1 MSRIYLDY
9 NATAP
14 IRPAVQNAVAQALEL
29 GNPSAVHAEGRR
41 ARAAIEQARA
51 GVAEFVGGA
60 PEGVVFTSGGTEACN
75 LALGLR
81 AAPAGEIERVL
92 VSTIEHAAVRQAAAA
107 SGLGVEDLPVNS
119 DGVIDMAT
127 LDAALSTSA
136 PALVCVM
143 VANNETGVLQPIR
156 EIAERV
162 TAHGSILFCDGVQ
175 AAGKIPLNVED
186 LGCDALAV
194 SAHKIGGPMGVGA
207 LVVRAGLVIPP
218 SIAGG
223 GQELGRRGGSENVS
237 GIVGFGLAAELSAG
251 ELALGAALAGK
262 RNRMEAD
269 LCAAMPDVCIFGAD
283 APRLPNTSCFGLAG
297 LHGETVVM
305 ALDLADISVSAGA
318 ACSSGKVSRSHVLD
332 AMGVKHDVSNGA
344 IRVSLG
350 RDTDDAAVDR
360 LVENWLKLAAKLEHA
375 AAQ

>member
-14 IRPAVQNAVAQALEL
+14 IRPEVQNAVAQALEL

-41 ARAAIEQARA
+41 ARAAVEQARA
-51 GVAEFVGGA
+51 SVAEFVGGV

-81 AAPAGEIERVL
+81 AAPAGKLERVL

-107 SGLGVEDLPVNS
+107 SGLGVENLPVNS
-119 DGVIDMAT
+119 DGLIDMAA

-207 LVVRAGLVIPP
+207 LVVRPGLVVPP

-237 GIVGFGLAAELSAG
+237 GIIGFSLAAELSVG
-251 ELALGAALAGK
+251 ELSLVSALAGK
-262 RNRMEAD
+262 RDRMEAG
-269 LCAAMPDVCIFGAD
+269 LRAAMPDICIFGAD
-283 APRLPNTSCFGLAG
+283 APRLPNTSCFGLSG
-297 LHGETVVM
+297 LLGETVVM
-305 ALDLADISVSAGA
+305 ALDLADISVSSGA

-332 AMGVKHDVSNGA
+332 AMGFEHDLTSGA

-350 RDTDDAAVDR
+350 RDTSDAAVDR
-360 LVENWLKLAAKLEHA
+360 LVENWLKLAAKVEHA

>member
-1 MSRIYLDY
+1 
-9 NATAP
+9 
-14 IRPAVQNAVAQALEL
+14 
-29 GNPSAVHAEGRR
+29 
-41 ARAAIEQARA
+41 
-51 GVAEFVGGA
+51 
-60 PEGVVFTSGGTEACN
+60 
-75 LALGLR
+75 
-81 AAPAGEIERVL
+81 
-92 VSTIEHAAVRQAAAA
+92 
-107 SGLGVEDLPVNS
+107 
-119 DGVIDMAT
+119 
-127 LDAALSTSA
+127 
-136 PALVCVM
+136 M
-143 VANNETGVLQPIR
+143 VANNETGVLQPTR

-175 AAGKIPLNVED
+175 AAGKIPLSVKD

-207 LVVRAGLVIPP
+207 LVVRAGLVVPP

-237 GIVGFGLAAELSAG
+237 GIVGFGLAAQLSMG
-251 ELALGAALAGK
+251 DLALGPALAGK
-262 RNRMEAD
+262 RDRMEAE
-269 LCAAMPDVCIFGAD
+269 LRAAMPDIRIFGSN

-305 ALDLADISVSAGA
+305 AMDLAGISVSAGA

-332 AMGVKHDVSNGA
+332 AMGVEHDVSSGA

-350 RDTDDAAVDR
+350 QDTDDAAVDR
-360 LVENWLKLAAKLEHA
+360 LVENWLKLASKPEHA

>member
-51 GVAEFVGGA
+51 SVAEFVGGA
-60 PEGVVFTSGGTEACN
+60 PEEVVFTSGGTEACN

-119 DGVIDMAT
+119 DGVIDMAA

-207 LVVRAGLVIPP
+207 LVVRAGLVVPP

-223 GQELGRRGGSENVS
+223 GQELGRRGGSENVP
-237 GIVGFGLAAELSAG
+237 GIVGFGLAAQLSIG
-251 ELALGAALAGK
+251 ELALGPALAGK
-262 RNRMEAD
+262 RDRMEAE
-269 LCAAMPDVCIFGAD
+269 LRAAMPDIRIFGAN

-305 ALDLADISVSAGA
+305 ALDLAGISVSAGA

-332 AMGVKHDVSNGA
+332 AMGVEHDVSSGA

-350 RDTDDAAVDR
+350 RDTDDAAVGR
-360 LVENWLKLAAKLEHA
+360 LVENWLKLASKLEHA

>member
-107 SGLGVEDLPVNS
+107 SGLGIENLPVTS
-119 DGVIDMAT
+119 DGVIDMAA

-175 AAGKIPLNVED
+175 AAGKIPLSVED
-186 LGCDALAV
+186 LGCDAFAV

-207 LVVRAGLVIPP
+207 LVVRAGLVVPP

-262 RNRMEAD
+262 RDRMEAD
-269 LCAAMPDVCIFGAD
+269 LRAVMPDVCIFGAD

-305 ALDLADISVSAGA
+305 SLDLADISVSAGA

-332 AMGVKHDVSNGA
+332 AMGVKHDVSKGA

>member
-14 IRPAVQNAVAQALEL
+14 IRPEVQNAVAQALEL

-41 ARAAIEQARA
+41 ARAAVEQARA
-51 GVAEFVGGA
+51 SVAEFVGGV

-81 AAPAGEIERVL
+81 AAPAGKLERVL

-107 SGLGVEDLPVNS
+107 SGLGVENLPVNS
-119 DGVIDMAT
+119 DGVIDMAA

-207 LVVRAGLVIPP
+207 LVVRPGLVVPP

-237 GIVGFGLAAELSAG
+237 GIIGFSLAAELSVG
-251 ELALGAALAGK
+251 ELSLVSALAGK
-262 RNRMEAD
+262 RDRMEAG
-269 LCAAMPDVCIFGAD
+269 LRAAMPDICIFGAD
-283 APRLPNTSCFGLAG
+283 APRLPNTSCFGLSG
-297 LHGETVVM
+297 LLGETVVM
-305 ALDLADISVSAGA
+305 ALDLADISVSSGA

-332 AMGVKHDVSNGA
+332 AMGFEHDLTSGA

-350 RDTDDAAVDR
+350 RDTSDAAVDR
-360 LVENWLKLAAKLEHA
+360 LVENWLKLAAKVEHA

>member
-14 IRPAVQNAVAQALEL
+14 IRPEVQNAVAQALEL

-41 ARAAIEQARA
+41 ARAAVEQARA
-51 GVAEFVGGA
+51 SVAEFVGGV

-81 AAPAGEIERVL
+81 AAPAGKLERVL

-107 SGLGVEDLPVNS
+107 SGLGFENLPVNS
-119 DGVIDMAT
+119 DGVIDMAA

-207 LVVRAGLVIPP
+207 LVVRPGLVVPP

-237 GIVGFGLAAELSAG
+237 GIIGFSLAAELSVG
-251 ELALGAALAGK
+251 ELSLVSALAGK
-262 RNRMEAD
+262 RDRMEAG
-269 LCAAMPDVCIFGAD
+269 LRAAMPDICIFGAD
-283 APRLPNTSCFGLAG
+283 APRLPNTSCFGLSG
-297 LHGETVVM
+297 LLGETVVM
-305 ALDLADISVSAGA
+305 ALDLADISVSSGA

-332 AMGVKHDVSNGA
+332 AMGFEHDLTIGA

-350 RDTDDAAVDR
+350 RDTSDAAVDR
-360 LVENWLKLAAKLEHA
+360 LVKNWLKLAAKVEHA

>member
-1 MSRIYLDY
+1 MNRIYLDY

-14 IRPAVQNAVAQALEL
+14 IRSGVQEAVAQALGL

-41 ARAAIEQARA
+41 ARAAVEQARA
-51 GVAEFVGGA
+51 SVAEFCGAA

-75 LALGLR
+75 LASGLR
-81 AAPAGEIERVL
+81 AAPAGEVNRVL
-92 VSTIEHAAVRQAAAA
+92 VSAVEHAAVRQAAAV
-107 SGLGVEDLPVNS
+107 SGLRVDDLPVNG
-119 DGVIDMAT
+119 DGVVELAA
-127 LDAALSTSA
+127 LDAALSISD

-143 VANNETGVLQPIR
+143 VANNETGVLQPVH

-162 TAHGSILFCDGVQ
+162 AAHGSILFCDGVQ
-175 AAGKIPLNVED
+175 AAGKIPLNLED

-207 LVVRAGLVIPP
+207 LVVRNGLVVPP
-218 SIAGG
+218 SITGG

-237 GIVGFGLAAELSAG
+237 GIVGFGLAAQLSMG
-251 ELALGAALAGK
+251 DLAFGPALAGK
-262 RNRMEAD
+262 RDRMEAE
-269 LCAAMPDVCIFGAD
+269 LRAAMPDIRIFGAN

-305 ALDLADISVSAGA
+305 AMDLAGISVSAGA

-332 AMGVKHDVSNGA
+332 AMGVEHDVSSGA

-350 RDTDDAAVDR
+350 QDTDDAAVDR
-360 LVENWLKLAAKLEHA
+360 LVENWLKLASKPEHA

>member
-1 MSRIYLDY
+1 MNRIYLDY

-41 ARAAIEQARA
+41 ARAAVEQARA
-51 GVAEFVGGA
+51 SVAEFVGGA

-92 VSTIEHAAVRQAAAA
+92 VSAIEHAAVRQAAAA

-119 DGVIDMAT
+119 DGVIDMAA

-207 LVVRAGLVIPP
+207 LVVRAGL
-218 SIAGG
+218 GC
-223 GQELGRRGGSENVS
+223 
-237 GIVGFGLAAELSAG
+237 SAFHC
-251 ELALGAALAGK
+251 
-262 RNRMEAD
+262 RWR
-269 LCAAMPDVCIFGAD
+269 
-283 APRLPNTSCFGLAG
+283 
-297 LHGETVVM
+297 
-305 ALDLADISVSAGA
+305 AGA
-318 ACSSGKVSRSHVLD
+318 WPTWWFGKCVRYC
-332 AMGVKHDVSNGA
+332 
-344 IRVSLG
+344 
-350 RDTDDAAVDR
+350 R
-360 LVENWLKLAAKLEHA
+360 LRPCR
-375 AAQ
+375 

>member
-14 IRPAVQNAVAQALEL
+14 IRPAVQDAVTQALGL

-41 ARAAIEQARA
+41 ARAAVEQARA
-51 GVAEFVGGA
+51 CVAEFCGGA

-81 AAPAGEIERVL
+81 AAPAGAIERVL
-92 VSTIEHAAVRQAAAA
+92 VSATEHAAVRLAATA
-107 SGLGVEDLPVNS
+107 SGLRVEDLPVGS
-119 DGVIDMAT
+119 DGVIDMAA
-127 LDAALSTSA
+127 LDSALSTPA

-143 VANNETGVLQPIR
+143 VANNETGVLQPIC

-162 TAHGSILFCDGVQ
+162 RSHGSLLFCDGVQ
-175 AAGKIPLNVED
+175 AAGKIPLSLED

-207 LVVRAGLVIPP
+207 FVVRAGLVVPP
-218 SIAGG
+218 SITGG

-237 GIVGFGLAAELSAG
+237 GIVGFGLAAELSG
-251 ELALGAALAGK
+251 DELAQGAALADK
-262 RNRMEAD
+262 RDRMEAD
-269 LCAAMPDVCIFGAD
+269 LRAAMPDIRIFGSD

-305 ALDLADISVSAGA
+305 ALDLAGISVSAGA

-332 AMGVKHDVSNGA
+332 AMRVEHDVSNGA

>member
-14 IRPAVQNAVAQALEL
+14 IRPEVQNAVAQALEL

-41 ARAAIEQARA
+41 ARAAVEQARA
-51 GVAEFVGGA
+51 SVAEFVGGV

-81 AAPAGEIERVL
+81 AAPAGKLERVL

-107 SGLGVEDLPVNS
+107 SGLGVENLPVNS
-119 DGVIDMAT
+119 DGVIDMAA

-207 LVVRAGLVIPP
+207 LVVRPGLVVPP

-237 GIVGFGLAAELSAG
+237 GIIGFSLAAELSVG
-251 ELALGAALAGK
+251 ELSLVSALAGK
-262 RNRMEAD
+262 RDRMEAG
-269 LCAAMPDVCIFGAD
+269 LRAAMPDICIFGAD
-283 APRLPNTSCFGLAG
+283 APRLPNTSCFGLSG
-297 LHGETVVM
+297 LLGETVVM
-305 ALDLADISVSAGA
+305 ALDLADISVSSGA

-332 AMGVKHDVSNGA
+332 AMGFEHDLTIGA

-350 RDTDDAAVDR
+350 RDTSDAAVDR
-360 LVENWLKLAAKLEHA
+360 LVENWLKLAAKVEHA

>member
-14 IRPAVQNAVAQALEL
+14 IRPEVQNAVAQALEL

-41 ARAAIEQARA
+41 ARAAVEQARA
-51 GVAEFVGGA
+51 SVAEFVGGV

-81 AAPAGEIERVL
+81 AAPAGKLERVL

-107 SGLGVEDLPVNS
+107 SGLVVENLPVNS
-119 DGVIDMAT
+119 DGVIDMAA

-207 LVVRAGLVIPP
+207 LVVRPGLVVPP

-237 GIVGFGLAAELSAG
+237 GIIGFSLAAELSVG
-251 ELALGAALAGK
+251 ELSLVSALAGK
-262 RNRMEAD
+262 RDRMEAG
-269 LCAAMPDVCIFGAD
+269 LRAAMPDICIFGAD
-283 APRLPNTSCFGLAG
+283 APRLPNTSCFGLSG
-297 LHGETVVM
+297 LLGETVVM
-305 ALDLADISVSAGA
+305 ALDLADISVSSGA

-332 AMGVKHDVSNGA
+332 AMGFEHDLTIGA

-350 RDTDDAAVDR
+350 RDTSDAAVDR
-360 LVENWLKLAAKLEHA
+360 LVENWLKLAAKVEHA

>member
-1 MSRIYLDY
+1 MNRIYLDY

-14 IRPAVQNAVAQALEL
+14 VRPGVQEAVAQALSF

-41 ARAAIEQARA
+41 ARAAVEQARA
-51 GVAEFVGGA
+51 QVAEFCGGA

-81 AAPAGEIERVL
+81 AAPAGAIERVL
-92 VSTIEHAAVRQAAAA
+92 VSATEHAAVRQAATA
-107 SGLGVEDLPVNS
+107 SGLSVEELPVSS
-119 DGVIDMAT
+119 DGVIDLAA
-127 LDAALSTSA
+127 LDGALSTPA

-143 VANNETGVLQPIR
+143 AANNETGVLQPIGT
-156 EIAERV
+156 IAERV
-162 TAHGSILFCDGVQ
+162 AAHGSLLFCDGVQ
-175 AAGKIPLNVED
+175 AAGKIPLSLES

-207 LVVRAGLVIPP
+207 LVVRAGLVVPP
-218 SIAGG
+218 SITGG

-251 ELALGAALAGK
+251 ELARAGELAHK
-262 RNRMEAD
+262 RDRMEAD
-269 LCAAMPDVCIFGAD
+269 LRAAMPDVRIFGAQ

-305 ALDLADISVSAGA
+305 ALDLAGISVSAGA

-332 AMGVKHDVSNGA
+332 AMGIEHDVSSGA

-350 RDTDDAAVDR
+350 RDTDDGACDR
-360 LVENWLKLAAKLEHA
+360 LVENWLKQAAKLQRA